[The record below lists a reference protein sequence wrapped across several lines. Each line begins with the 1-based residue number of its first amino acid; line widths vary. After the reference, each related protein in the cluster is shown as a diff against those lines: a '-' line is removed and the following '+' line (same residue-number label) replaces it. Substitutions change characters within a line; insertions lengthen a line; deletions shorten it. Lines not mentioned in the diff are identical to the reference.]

1 MDLMKTVT
9 ETSQNTPDA
18 KEQLHRLNEQ
28 KKLDLENSLLK
39 EALAESSG
47 RFERSLKELKD
58 LQEKSA
64 EQDHQTIEAIRESVE
79 QLLADRE
86 ILGREMSKEI
96 GNLRADL
103 QKETINKVESIWRDY
118 QLGIEQTFTS
128 IIRKEELANDRLKK
142 QADEVEQ
149 ARHRLFRFDGVKHV
163 LFWIGMAANIITC
176 VILLLERIMN

>member
-9 ETSQNTPDA
+9 ETSQNMPSA

-39 EALAESSG
+39 EALTESAE
-47 RFERSLKELKD
+47 RFEKSLKELKD
-58 LQEKSA
+58 SQEKNA
-64 EQDHQTIEAIRESVE
+64 EQDHKTAEAIRESVE
-79 QLLADRE
+79 QLLKDRE
-86 ILGREMSKEI
+86 ILEREISKEI
-96 GNLRADL
+96 KSLRADL
-103 QKETINKVESIWRDY
+103 QKETVDKVENIWHDY
-118 QLGIEQTFTS
+118 QLGIEQTLNS

-149 ARHRLFRFDGVKHV
+149 ARRRLFRFDGVKHV

-176 VILLLERIMN
+176 VMLILEKVS